1 MYTSYRLGIVVRRC
15 DIMLILIGAFRRAL
29 KRWEGFGVSDG
40 SCDGDDDSID
50 YWIVI
55 GNEHTDK
62 RVLAWRITS
71 PANETHVSKCRSHE
85 DDTSRYSLFSHHL
98 GRSLPNPE

>member
-1 MYTSYRLGIVVRRC
+1 MVLVMAVMI
-15 DIMLILIGAFRRAL
+15 AF
-29 KRWEGFGVSDG
+29 
-40 SCDGDDDSID
+40 D

-85 DDTSRYSLFSHHL
+85 DDTSRYTLFSHHL
-98 GRSLPNPE
+98 GRSLPNQNEQGSIITYFSF